1 MGSPGTPHQ
10 PAPQPAGMEARQW
23 CGDLRPADG
32 GRTVTLCGWVDRRRD
47 HGGVIFIDL
56 RDRSGTVQITVDP
69 ELAGSDPA
77 AREAFA
83 AAFETASHL
92 RNETVLQVSGR
103 LRERP
108 AESINERLAT
118 GQVEVVASAITVL
131 NAVKGNLPFP
141 VSVHDEE
148 NTREELRLRHRYLD
162 LRRERMNGNL
172 RLRHQVVKTIRAFLA
187 GAGPAEAG
195 EGFIEVETPVLT
207 RSTPEGARDYLVPSR
222 VCGGEWF
229 ALPQSPQL
237 FKQLLMVGGLE
248 RYYQIARCFRDED
261 LRADRQPEFT
271 QLDMEMSFLDQE
283 QILALNERLIAAIWK
298 QVKGVELPR
307 PFPRLSWHEAME
319 RYGTDRP
326 DTRYGL
332 ELVTVSDLV
341 AGMGF
346 KVFSGAVA
354 AGGAVK
360 VLPVPGG
367 NAAISNVRIKP
378 GGDVFSEAQKAG
390 AGGLAFIRVRENGEI
405 DTIGAIKDNLSPEVK
420 AELLARTGAQPG
432 TLLLFGAGDT
442 ATVNK
447 ALDRVRQFLARE
459 LALVPKDPRAGTS
472 QGAASGAEGA
482 EAGAAEAAASE
493 GWHFLW
499 VVDFP
504 MFDYNAEE
512 QRYEAL
518 HHPFCAPNAED
529 LGDDPAQW
537 AAKLPGARAQA
548 YDLVLNGLELGG
560 GSLRIH
566 DSALQRQVLQTIGLP
581 LEEAERQFGFL
592 LEALDMGAPP
602 HGGIAFGLDRM
613 TMLLAGEESIRDT
626 IAFPK
631 TQQARCLMTQ
641 APAGVAGKQLE
652 ELHVASTWTE
662 EA

>member
-1 MGSPGTPHQ
+1 MRSHG
-10 PAPQPAGMEARQW
+10 
-23 CGDLRPADG
+23 CGDLRADHAG
-32 GRTVTLCGWVDRRRD
+32 QEVQLCGWVDRRRD

-69 ELAGSDPA
+69 DNGAD
-77 AREAFA
+77 AFA
-83 AAFETASHL
+83 VAEHL
-92 RNETVLQVSGR
+92 RHETVLQVSGR
-103 LRERP
+103 VRP
-108 AESINERLAT
+108 RPPESLNERLAT
-118 GQVEVVASAITVL
+118 GAIEVLAGSLSVL

-172 RLRHQVVKTIRAFLA
+172 RLRARTIRAARGFL
-187 GAGPAEAG
+187 E
-195 EGFIEVETPVLT
+195 EQGFIEVETPVLT

-248 RYYQIARCFRDED
+248 RYYQVARCFRDED

-271 QLDMEMSFLDQE
+271 QLDLEMSFLEQE
-283 QILALNERLIAAIWK
+283 QILALNEGLIAAIWK
-298 QVKGVELPR
+298 EVKGIELPR
-307 PFPRLSWHEAME
+307 PFPRLTWHEAMA

-326 DTRYGL
+326 DTRYGM
-332 ELVTVSDLV
+332 ELVEVSDLV
-341 AGMGF
+341 ADMGF

-354 AGGAVK
+354 TGGSVK

-367 NAAISNVRIKP
+367 NEALSNVRIKP
-378 GGDVFSEAQKAG
+378 GGDVFSEAQAAG
-390 AGGLAFIRVRENGEI
+390 AGGLAFIRVREGGEI
-405 DTIGAIKDNLSPEVK
+405 DSIGAIKDNLSEEKK
-420 AELLARTGAQPG
+420 AELLARTGATPG

-459 LALVPKDPRAGTS
+459 LGLVS
-472 QGAASGAEGA
+472 AERDNDV
-482 EAGAAEAAASE
+482 
-493 GWHFLW
+493 WNFLW

-504 MFDYNAEE
+504 MFEFNADEN
-512 QRYEAL
+512 RLEAL
-518 HHPFCAPNAED
+518 HHPFCAPNGED
-529 LGDDPAQW
+529 LGSDPARW
-537 AAKLPGARAQA
+537 ADTLPTARAQA

-602 HGGIAFGLDRM
+602 HGGLAFGVDRM
-613 TMLLAGEESIRDT
+613 VMLLAGEESIRDT

-631 TQQARCLMTQ
+631 TQQARCLLTG
-641 APAGVAGKQLE
+641 APAGVDAKQLR
-652 ELHVASTWTE
+652 ELHVASTWVE
-662 EA
+662 ES